1 MNGRRG
7 RLVFSAAAV
16 LAVSAVLWRPVLA
29 QPPTTPAAIQ
39 LSPAC
44 GPAAPGT
51 PPVYTIAVTGVN
63 FNPFTAVLV
72 TFDADTGGT
81 PESFDK
87 DTHGVAI
94 TTDGFG
100 GFQATIGPALRPAG
114 FYLVRA
120 DDFREREATATFT
133 VTCASPPPAPAPPVV
148 FNPTMRF
155 VPAITRTAWVV
166 SLRGTGFP
174 PSATVHLAWG
184 GIFGRAVPARG
195 LPASVTTGA
204 DGSLTVPTIL
214 VFVETELGTQK
225 ATATPGGAETFAAPP
240 IARLLVVA
248 GTVQPPGFKERR

>member
-81 PESFDK
+81 PESFD
-87 DTHGVAI
+87 T

-100 GFQATIGPALRPAG
+100 GFQLAIKPALRPAG
-114 FYLVRA
+114 SHLVRA

-133 VTCASPPPAPAPPVV
+133 VTCASPPPAPTPPVV

-204 DGSLTVPTIL
+204 DGSLNVPSIL
-214 VFVETELGTQK
+214 VFVETEMGTQK
-225 ATATPGGAETFAAPP
+225 ATATPGGAETFAANPT
-240 IARLLVVA
+240 AKLLVVA

>member
-29 QPPTTPAAIQ
+29 QPPATPAAIQ
-39 LSPAC
+39 LSPTC

-72 TFDADTGGT
+72 TFDADAGGT
-81 PESFDK
+81 PESFD
-87 DTHGVAI
+87 AA
-94 TTDGFG
+94 TDGFG
-100 GFQATIGPALRPAG
+100 GFQVTIKPALRPVG
-114 FYLVRA
+114 PHLVRA

-133 VTCASPPPAPAPPVV
+133 VTCASPPATPTPPVV
-148 FNPTMRF
+148 FTPTMRF

-204 DGSLTVPTIL
+204 DGSLNVPSIL
-214 VFVETELGTQK
+214 LFVETELGTQK
-225 ATATPGGAETFAAPP
+225 ATATPGGGETFAAPP
-240 IARLLVVA
+240 IAKLLVVA

>member
-29 QPPTTPAAIQ
+29 QAPPTAAALQ

-81 PESFDK
+81 PESFD
-87 DTHGVAI
+87 T

-100 GFQATIGPALRPAG
+100 GSQLPIKPARRPAG
-114 FYLVRA
+114 SPLVRA

-133 VTCASPPPAPAPPVV
+133 VTCASPPP
-148 FNPTMRF
+148 
-155 VPAITRTAWVV
+155 
-166 SLRGTGFP
+166 
-174 PSATVHLAWG
+174 
-184 GIFGRAVPARG
+184 
-195 LPASVTTGA
+195 
-204 DGSLTVPTIL
+204 
-214 VFVETELGTQK
+214 
-225 ATATPGGAETFAAPP
+225 TP
-240 IARLLVVA
+240 
-248 GTVQPPGFKERR
+248 